1 MGIVGQKVCRR
12 VQSGRGVEA
21 GGRSL
26 WAARA
31 TASGRVAQFLWRK
44 RGRRRLPVTQ
54 LQGLRLAVDGF
65 NCLITSTS
73 KCKLVI
79 VNRQRGTRIQA
90 MAPTDRWPRPQ
101 EPPAN
106 SASPVFVGPL
116 TIPELPRKRRW
127 GWLLVWTL
135 LVFAGGVAAA
145 PTLTDQAF
153 MLVERASS
161 MLGMAPPQ
169 FVEKLKPAGHSIE
182 PLSAPAVEQAPLGER
197 RAELPPPPAEPVARQ
212 ADPEPEK
219 PAGTVAQPPA
229 ARSETAAPAEPAQP
243 AGAGMRVAPSAHPKG
258 TASISSRRGAPTMKS
273 AKVDRPSPADVPFH
287 DPFSDGAESANR
299 PKAAALGHKSNP
311 SFDEPARAAKGEPA
325 PKPAA
330 SQSHDS
336 LDNLMADVVT
346 DRKGKN
352 TLHEG
357 KGLDALLK
365 DVQKSKPDSP
375 PKQDAPA
382 SLPPL
387 SQADISR
394 VMAGVKIRGKECARQ
409 LGQKGIAGLS
419 LVVGKEGSVVSQVGN
434 NHFDSRHDIPGEQQS
449 RTRPVT
455 ARVFLEGV

>member
-1 MGIVGQKVCRR
+1 
-12 VQSGRGVEA
+12 
-21 GGRSL
+21 
-26 WAARA
+26 
-31 TASGRVAQFLWRK
+31 
-44 RGRRRLPVTQ
+44 
-54 LQGLRLAVDGF
+54 
-65 NCLITSTS
+65 
-73 KCKLVI
+73 
-79 VNRQRGTRIQA
+79 
-90 MAPTDRWPRPQ
+90 MAPTDRWPSPQ

-106 SASPVFVGPL
+106 PASPVFMGPL

-135 LVFAGGVAAA
+135 LVFAGGVAAG
-145 PTLTDQAF
+145 PPLTDQAF
-153 MLVERASS
+153 MLVERVSS

-169 FVEKLKPAGHSIE
+169 FVEKLKPAGPSIE

-197 RAELPPPPAEPVARQ
+197 RAELPPTPAEPVARQ

-229 ARSETAAPAEPAQP
+229 ARGETAAPAEPAQP

-258 TASISSRRGAPTMKS
+258 TASVSSRRGAPTMKS
-273 AKVDRPSPADVPFH
+273 AKVDTPSPADVPFH

-299 PKAAALGHKSNP
+299 PKAAALSHKSNP

-352 TLHEG
+352 KPHEG
-357 KGLDALLK
+357 KGLDALLN

-409 LGQKGIAGLS
+409 LGQKGVAELS
-419 LVVGKEGSVVSQVGN
+419 LVVAKEGRVTQMSVGGSVANTPLAACIEKAVRAASFPRSAGLR
-434 NHFDSRHDIPGEQQS
+434 FDYRLDV
-449 RTRPVT
+449 R
-455 ARVFLEGV
+455 

>member
-1 MGIVGQKVCRR
+1 M
-12 VQSGRGVEA
+12 
-21 GGRSL
+21 
-26 WAARA
+26 
-31 TASGRVAQFLWRK
+31 
-44 RGRRRLPVTQ
+44 
-54 LQGLRLAVDGF
+54 
-65 NCLITSTS
+65 
-73 KCKLVI
+73 
-79 VNRQRGTRIQA
+79 
-90 MAPTDRWPRPQ
+90 
-101 EPPAN
+101 
-106 SASPVFVGPL
+106 GPL

-135 LVFAGGVAAA
+135 LVFAGGIAAG

-169 FVEKLKPAGHSIE
+169 FVEKLKPAGPSIE
-182 PLSAPAVEQAPLGER
+182 PLSAPAVEQAPLGEK
-197 RAELPPPPAEPVARQ
+197 RAELPPTPAEPAARQ
-212 ADPEPEK
+212 AAPESEK
-219 PAGTVAQPPA
+219 PKGTVAQPPA
-229 ARSETAAPAEPAQP
+229 APSETAAPAEPAQQP

-258 TASISSRRGAPTMKS
+258 TASVSSRRAASTMKS
-273 AKVDRPSPADVPFH
+273 AKVDTPSPADVPFH

-299 PKAAALGHKSNP
+299 PKAAALSHKSNP

-346 DRKGKN
+346 DRKGKDKP
-352 TLHEG
+352 HEG
-357 KGLDALLK
+357 KGLDALLN

-409 LGQKGIAGLS
+409 LGQKGVAELS
-419 LVVGKEGSVVSQVGN
+419 LVVAKEGRVTQMSVGGSVANTPLAACIEKAVRAASFPRSAGLR
-434 NHFDSRHDIPGEQQS
+434 FDYRLDV
-449 RTRPVT
+449 R
-455 ARVFLEGV
+455 